1 MPPRFR
7 LKHLV
12 LPSTVA
18 FAALWLPGMASAT
31 LGEQQSSVQADGKE
45 LQGSIKELDHGSYRL
60 HELQLPS
67 GTLVREYSGLDG
79 NVFAVTWIGPFMP
92 NLRQMLGR
100 YFDVYATAAKSGHAD
115 HHHLEIRQSDLVV
128 QESGH
133 MRAFTGRAYLPQAIP
148 DGVSVEDL
156 Q

>member
-1 MPPRFR
+1 
-7 LKHLV
+7 V
-12 LPSTVA
+12 
-18 FAALWLPGMASAT
+18 
-31 LGEQQSSVQADGKE
+31 
-45 LQGSIKELDHGSYRL
+45 
-60 HELQLPS
+60 
-67 GTLVREYSGLDG
+67 VREYSGLDG

-100 YFDVYATAAKSGHAD
+100 YFDAYATAPKSGHAD
-115 HHHLEIRQSDLVV
+115 HHHLQIRLNDLVV